1 GVMAVELLMNF
12 RDTLPPA
19 DVPISGM
26 TASQCLD
33 VIADAD
39 RMKSFYEARIAQ
51 ALTRFAELR
60 PPSRQGMDLADG
72 AREEVSMELGITP
85 QAAETQIQQAR
96 KLVTRLPATLSAL
109 ADGHIDHRRAV
120 VMTDLTSDLSKEDA
134 RIVEKQVLAQGKRPS
149 HGRFR
154 DAVRQQTIKAD
165 ADAAARRRAAARKR
179 RDVTCQPCFDGM
191 SKLTAELTAEDA
203 TAVYKRIDVLAKEAK
218 TPGDSRTIGQRR
230 ADVLVDLILGEGKKL
245 FKVSVN
251 VTVPITTLMGLN
263 EHPGELSGH
272 GPITADHARELA
284 AHATWRRILTDP
296 AGEVLEV
303 SRRRHAS
310 PALADHIRIRDRYC
324 RVPGCTVPA
333 EDSEI
338 DHTVRHSDQGET
350 SAANTGAH
358 CKYHNLWKERSPWR
372 VDQPEPGTFTYTS
385 PEGRTYRTTSDP
397 YPSPDSPPSPHL
409 SVVH

>member
-1 GVMAVELLMNF
+1 MTAELLMNF
-12 RDTLPPA
+12 RDTNPPA
-19 DVPISGM
+19 DIPISAM

-39 RMKSFYEARIAQ
+39 RMKSFYDARIAQ

-85 QAAETQIQQAR
+85 QAADTQIQQAR

-120 VMTDLTSDLSKEDA
+120 ALADLTSDLSKEDA
-134 RIVEKQVLAQGKRPS
+134 HNVEKQVLAQGKRPS
-149 HGRFR
+149 HGKFR
-154 DAVRQQTIKAD
+154 DAVRRHTIKAD

-179 RDVTCQPCFDGM
+179 RDVFCRPCFDGM
-191 SKLTAELTAEDA
+191 SELSVNLTAEDA
-203 TAVYKRIDVLAKEAK
+203 AAVHKRIDTLAREAK
-218 TPGDSRTIGQRR
+218 TPGDTRTIGQRR

-245 FKVSVN
+245 FNVTVN
-251 VTVPITTLMGLN
+251 VTVPMTTLMGLN
-263 EHPGELSGH
+263 EHPGELSGY
-272 GPITADHARELA
+272 GPITAEHARELA
-284 AHATWRRILTDP
+284 TNATWRRILTDP
-296 AGEVLEV
+296 AGQVLEV

-310 PALADHIRIRDRYC
+310 PALADHIRLRDRYC
-324 RVPGCTVPA
+324 RVPGCNVLA

-358 CKYHNLWKERSPWR
+358 CKYHNLWKERSPWT
-372 VDQPEPGTFTYTS
+372 VDQPTPGTFTYTS
-385 PEGRTYRTTSDP
+385 PEGRTYTTEPDP
-397 YPSPDSPPSPHL
+397 YPSPDSPTPPTL
-409 SVVH
+409 SIVR